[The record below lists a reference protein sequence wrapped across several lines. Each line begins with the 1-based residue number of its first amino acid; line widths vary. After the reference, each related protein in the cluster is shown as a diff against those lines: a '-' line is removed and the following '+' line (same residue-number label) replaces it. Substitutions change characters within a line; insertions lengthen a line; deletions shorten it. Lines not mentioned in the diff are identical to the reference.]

1 MSGERGSE
9 QPSGKRACS
18 VKLRE
23 LKATWSLQW
32 VDCSVP
38 GDTSAVAEEGVLEG
52 LERLGHRL
60 LLRINVNGRRRTAS
74 LLWDPPP
81 AVGAVETVLLAS
93 IGAQIRDL
101 GDLEVPATR
110 RVASRR

>member
-1 MSGERGSE
+1 M
-9 QPSGKRACS
+9 
-18 VKLRE
+18 KLRD

-32 VDCSVP
+32 VDRSVP
-38 GDTSAVAEEGVLEG
+38 GDTSVVAEEGVLEG

-93 IGAQIRDL
+93 IGTQIRDL
-101 GDLEVPATR
+101 GDLEVPAIRSGTGR
-110 RVASRR
+110 R